1 MTRRLIGT
9 AAAALTCGALL
20 VGPAVAANA
29 DPAPTAPRL
38 EKPAPTAPRLQN
50 PAPTA
55 PVKAATD
62 YHAIVALSN
71 CSGSVVRG
79 PKSTDDDP
87 ALVLTNGHCSEL
99 GMPGPGQV
107 IVNRSSSRGFTLLN
121 NSGTGSLGTLRA
133 SQIEY
138 STMTDTD
145 VTLYKLRTTYAQ
157 LKAKYGTDALRLSP
171 DHPQAGTAI
180 SVVSGYWRTTYNC
193 SIDAFVYRLHE
204 ADWIWKDSLRYTSSC
219 NTIGGTSGSP
229 VVDNASGLVVGVN
242 NTSNENGE
250 QCTLDNPCEIDQNG
264 ATTIHQGI
272 GYGQETYLLTQCLTA
287 TNDIDLTQ
295 PTCQLPKPA

>member
-1 MTRRLIGT
+1 AFLAGPT
-9 AAAALTCGALL
+9 A
-20 VGPAVAANA
+20 AANA
-29 DPAPTAPRL
+29 DPAPTAPRPAR
-38 EKPAPTAPRLQN
+38 PAPTAPL
-50 PAPTA
+50 
-55 PVKAATD
+55 AATD

-79 PKSTDDDP
+79 PLSTDNDP

-107 IVNRSSSRGFTLLN
+107 IVNRSSSRSFTLLN
-121 NSGTGSLGTLRA
+121 RTGTGSLGTLRA

-157 LKAKYGTDALRLSP
+157 LKSQYGTDALRLSAA
-171 DHPQAGTAI
+171 HPQAGTSI

-193 SIDAFVYRLHE
+193 KIDAFVYRLHE
-204 ADWIWKDSLRYTSSC
+204 ASWVWKDSLRYTSSC

-229 VVDNASGLVVGVN
+229 VIDTASGLVVGVN

-250 QCTLDNPCEIDQNG
+250 QCTLDNPCEVDQNG
-264 ATTIHQGI
+264 TTTIHQGI

-295 PTCQLPKPA
+295 AGCQLPRPA